1 MFTTNLDAFKT
12 QEKELHRKAAQYRLT
27 RSLEQ
32 NNILVNRFYE
42 SLGRVL
48 LILSGQQLI
57 NNTRAAAH

>member
-1 MFTTNLDAFKT
+1 MFTTNLDTFKT

-32 NNILVNRFYE
+32 NNMLVNRFYE
-42 SLGRVL
+42 SLGRM

>member
-1 MFTTNLDAFKT
+1 MFPTNLDAFKT

-32 NNILVNRFYE
+32 NNMLVNRFYE
-42 SLGRVL
+42 SLGRM

>member
-1 MFTTNLDAFKT
+1 MFTTNLEAFKI

-27 RSLEQ
+27 KSLEQ
-32 NNILVNRFYE
+32 NNSLVIKFYE
-42 SLGRVL
+42 SLGRM

>member
-1 MFTTNLDAFKT
+1 MFTTNLETFKT

-32 NNILVNRFYE
+32 NNTLVNKFYE
-42 SLGRVL
+42 SLGRM

>member
-1 MFTTNLDAFKT
+1 MFTTNLDTFKA
-12 QEKELHRKAAQYRLT
+12 QEKELQRKAAQYRLT

-42 SLGRVL
+42 SLGRM